1 MMSAPSTSSQAAATT
16 GDDLQ
21 IAKKPVCI
29 LVLGMAGSGKT
40 EFVKRLSQ
48 YDHDNVKPYTI
59 NLDPACR
66 ETPYPANIG
75 GFGLRHKTP
84 HHTVAINP
92 LSMQTFAT
100 PSTTRK

>member
-1 MMSAPSTSSQAAATT
+1 MSSASTSTSTAGAQTT
-16 GDDLQ
+16 ADPGQDQ
-21 IAKKPVCI
+21 MAKTPVCI

-48 YDHDNVKPYTI
+48 YNNEQLNPYTI

-75 GFGLRHKTP
+75 KD
-84 HHTVAINP
+84 
-92 LSMQTFAT
+92 Q
-100 PSTTRK
+100 

>member
-1 MMSAPSTSSQAAATT
+1 MSAEASSSSGGAGVQPSSDANV
-16 GDDLQ
+16 DDFQ

-48 YDHDNVKPYTI
+48 YNHDEVRPYTI

-66 ETPYPANIG
+66 ETPYPTNIG
-75 GFGLRHKTP
+75 K
-84 HHTVAINP
+84 P
-92 LSMQTFAT
+92 LWQIVGRTQL
-100 PSTTRK
+100 K